1 MAREEIAQLHK
12 ALQESNEAMKKLKE
26 LAHRQLFTKTKQYAI
41 EKIEQNK
48 AAMEIL
54 NKEYKL
60 TYLPYH
66 GHKGNFN
73 EDKS

>member
-1 MAREEIAQLHK
+1 MTREEIAQIHK
-12 ALQESNEAMKKLKE
+12 ALQESNECAEKCRE
-26 LAHRQLFTKTKQYAI
+26 LALSKNYKVTARWTLGIT
-41 EKIEQNK
+41 EQNK

-54 NKEYKL
+54 SKEYKL
-60 TYLPYH
+60 TDLPYH